1 MTPPT
6 EISLEFMRRQL
17 SGQSN
22 AQLEAW
28 VVDTLRNGLRSEDDE
43 MAGWQIRTAA
53 DALEPKAPQQYL
65 IDQMLPYPCLAIVYG
80 GPGSLKSMILAD
92 MAVCVAGGLRWLD
105 PLPSDDVQPGVSLQT
120 TLAPVLWVDFDN
132 GRRRTDLRI
141 GAMLRAHN
149 LGPETPIHHVSM
161 PTPHLDAS
169 KTTHVE
175 AMMALIRR
183 NGYRLVIV
191 DNLGLIT
198 GDTEENSADMA
209 NVMGNLRRLA
219 EDTEA
224 AIILV
229 HHQRK
234 SAMNGDSNGV
244 RKGESLRGHS
254 SIEASLDLA
263 LLVERKAGEDVIA
276 IIPTKVRDYLSFGII
291 GAHFTYEHA
300 PDSRDLWAARFFSE
314 ATESKEEAAVNQLRA
329 TIMDI
334 CATQPGIG
342 QKQLVE
348 EVRDRFGGM
357 HDAKVPGVNKVRGTM
372 EVLVRDGRIT
382 KSGSSATA
390 GGFQYWP
397 H

>member
-6 EISLEFMRRQL
+6 DISLEMMRRQL

-22 AQLEAW
+22 AQLETW
-28 VVDTLRNGLRSEDDE
+28 VVDALRNGLRTEDGE
-43 MAGWQIRTAA
+43 MDGWQIRTAA
-53 DALEPKAPQQYL
+53 DALEPKEPQKYL

-105 PLPSDDVQPGVSLQT
+105 PMPADDVQPGVSLQT
-120 TLAPVLWVDFDN
+120 TAAPVLWIDFDN
-132 GRRRTDLRI
+132 GRRRTDIRI
-141 GAMLRAHN
+141 GAMLRAHA
-149 LGPETPIHHVSM
+149 LGPDTPIHHVSM

-169 KTTHVE
+169 KTTHID
-175 AMMALIRR
+175 AIAALIRR

-224 AIILV
+224 AIVLV

-234 SAMNGDSNGV
+234 SATNGDANGV

-263 LLVERKAGEDVIA
+263 LLVERKAGEDTIA
-276 IIPTKVRDYLSFGII
+276 IIPTKVRDFLSFGII

-300 PDSRDLWAARFFSE
+300 PDSHDLWAARFFSE
-314 ATESKEEAAVNQLRA
+314 ATATKEDLAVQALELSLLDAVRA
-329 TIMDI
+329 
-334 CATQPGIG
+334 
-342 QKQLVE
+342 E
-348 EVRDRFGGM
+348 
-357 HDAKVPGVNKVRGTM
+357 PGVSQKNLILEAQENVRIESGGKIPGPTAIRRAIKRM
-372 EVLVRDGRIT
+372 VTDGALSE
-382 KSGSSATA
+382 SGNGSARC
-390 GGFQYWP
+390 YWAKK
-397 H
+397 

>member
-1 MTPPT
+1 
-6 EISLEFMRRQL
+6 MRRMVA
-17 SGQSN
+17 GQSPK
-22 AQLEAW
+22 QLETW
-28 VVDTLRNGLRSEDDE
+28 VVDALRNGLHEEDNE

-53 DALEPKAPQQYL
+53 DALEPKEPQKYL

-105 PLPSDDVQPGVSLQT
+105 PLDSDLVQPGVSLQAVQ
-120 TLAPVLWVDFDN
+120 APVLWVDFDN
-132 GRRRTDLRI
+132 GKRRTDLRI

-169 KTTHVE
+169 NTRHIE
-175 AMMALIRR
+175 AMTALIQQ

-198 GDTEENSADMA
+198 GDTEENSAEMA
-209 NVMGNLRRLA
+209 NVMGHLRRLA

-224 AIILV
+224 AILLV

-234 SAMNGDSNGV
+234 SASNGDSNGV
-244 RKGESLRGHS
+244 RKGETLRGHS

-263 LLVERKAGEDVIA
+263 LLIERKQGEDSIA
-276 IIPTKVRDYLSFGII
+276 IIPTKVRDFLSFDII

-300 PDSRDLWAARFFSE
+300 PDSRDLWSARFFSE
-314 ATESKEEAAVNQLRA
+314 ATATKEELAQRGLRDA
-329 TIMDI
+329 ISAE
-334 CATQPGIG
+334 CRLQPGIT
-342 QKQLVE
+342 QKELVDA
-348 EVRDRFGGM
+348 VRDRFGGM
-357 HDAKVPGVNKVRGTM
+357 ADAKTPGVVKVRGTVKVM
-372 EVLVRDGRIT
+372 VQDGLLTEGGSGNGRTYYARD
-382 KSGSSATA
+382 
-390 GGFQYWP
+390 
-397 H
+397 

>member
-6 EISLEFMRRQL
+6 DISLEFMRRQL

-28 VVDTLRNGLRSEDDE
+28 VVDTLRNGLRPEDDE
-43 MAGWQIRTAA
+43 MGGWQIRTAA

-105 PLPSDDVQPGVSLQT
+105 PLPSDDVQPGVSLQAVQ
-120 TLAPVLWVDFDN
+120 APVLWVDFDN
-132 GRRRTDLRI
+132 GRRRTDIRI
-141 GAMLRAHN
+141 GAMLRAHH

-169 KTTHVE
+169 KDSHIE
-175 AMMALIRR
+175 AMTALIRR
-183 NGYRLVIV
+183 NGYKLVIV

-198 GDTEENSADMA
+198 GNTEENSADMA
-209 NVMGNLRRLA
+209 NVMGRLRRLA

-224 AIILV
+224 AIVLV

-234 SAMNGDSNGV
+234 SATNGDANGV

-263 LLVERKAGEDVIA
+263 LLVERKPGEDTIA
-276 IIPTKVRDYLSFGII
+276 IIPTKVRDFLSFGII

-314 ATESKEEAAVNQLRA
+314 ATATKEELAVQALEMALLDAARA
-329 TIMDI
+329 E
-334 CATQPGIG
+334 PGIS
-342 QKQLVE
+342 QKNLIIEAQENVSLE
-348 EVRDRFGGM
+348 PGG
-357 HDAKVPGVNKVRGTM
+357 KVPGPTAIRRAIKRMVT
-372 EVLVRDGRIT
+372 DGAL
-382 KSGSSATA
+382 SEAGNGSERR
-390 GGFQYWP
+390 YWAKK
-397 H
+397 

>member
-1 MTPPT
+1 MTAPT

-28 VVDTLRNGLRSEDDE
+28 VVDSLRNGLRPEDDA

-53 DALEPKAPQQYL
+53 DALEPKEPQKYL

-105 PLPSDDVQPGVSLQT
+105 PLPSDDVQPGVSLQAVA
-120 TLAPVLWVDFDN
+120 APVLWIDFDN
-132 GRRRTDLRI
+132 GRRRTDIRI
-141 GAMLRAHN
+141 GAMLRAHH

-169 KTTHVE
+169 KDSHIE
-175 AMMALIRR
+175 AMTALIRR
-183 NGYRLVIV
+183 NGYKLVIV

-198 GDTEENSADMA
+198 GNTEENSADMA
-209 NVMGNLRRLA
+209 NVMGRLRRLA

-234 SAMNGDSNGV
+234 SAMNGDANGV

-263 LLVERKAGEDVIA
+263 LLVERKPGEDIIA
-276 IIPTKVRDYLSFGII
+276 IIPTKVRDFLSFGII

-314 ATESKEEAAVNQLRA
+314 ATVTKEEREVGVLRDA
-329 TIMDI
+329 ISAE
-334 CATQPGIG
+334 CRLQPGIG
-342 QKQLVE
+342 QKELVDA
-348 EVRDRFGGM
+348 VRDRFGGM
-357 HDAKVPGVNKVRGTM
+357 PDAKVPGVVKVRGTIKAM
-372 EVLVRDGRIT
+372 AQDGLLHE
-382 KSGSSATA
+382 GGA
-390 GGFQYWP
+390 GNGRTYYVS
-397 H
+397 